1 MKPQPQPQEQPR
13 LFYVRTSGNGIS
25 SIVMGRQKLEV
36 VRNLTDVLAADA
48 KCNELNEVAEEWRV
62 ELQTRAL
69 GVGT

>member
-1 MKPQPQPQEQPR
+1 

>member
-1 MKPQPQPQEQPR
+1 MKPQPQERPR